1 MKETIELN
9 HSISMKKNPNSG
21 IEILKVILTFFILV
35 YHCNYK
41 NSYNNEILNIFNH
54 IVPFYF
60 STYSVIFFYFSYN
73 ILSSKNIIRIK
84 QRLLRLLIPYTFWPL
99 IFSVMHIL
107 SYKKKINPNYLIR
120 DISIQLILGRRIYFV
135 FWLQFNLIMSFLLIS
150 IIFLFFKKY
159 HLYIFQTM
167 LLMEFILE
175 YSGNNEK
182 FFELY
187 NEDIKR
193 SIGRILK
200 MMIIAL
206 VGFLLSSIKM
216 LNFLKN
222 HKIKSICFTL
232 ASFSFIIYLNI
243 FYSNYYFLEGIYL
256 ILGSIFL
263 MISFAFLP
271 LNKITYM
278 KLIFLIKQ
286 CTSYT
291 AGIYYLHIK
300 VQNYFGKNIIIM
312 RDGTLS
318 GCAFNYLI
326 CYSICFFGMKLFRR
340 TKFKYLFI

>member
-1 MKETIELN
+1 MKETIDLN
-9 HSISMKKNPNSG
+9 HSIAMKKNPNSG

-35 YHCNYK
+35 YHCSNQITYK
-41 NSYNNEILNIFNH
+41 SQILNIFNH
-54 IVPFYF
+54 VVPFYF
-60 STYSVIFFYFSYN
+60 STYFLIFFYFSYN
-73 ILSSKNIIRIK
+73 IFSSKNIIRIK
-84 QRLLRLLIPYTFWPL
+84 QRLLRVVIPYIFWPL
-99 IFSVMHIL
+99 IFAIIHIL
-107 SYKKKINPNYLIR
+107 SYKKKINPNYILR
-120 DISIQLILGRRIYFV
+120 DISIQLILGRRTYFV
-135 FWLQFNLIMSFLLIS
+135 FWFQFNIIMSFLLIT

-159 HLYIFQTM
+159 NLYIFQSM
-167 LLMEFILE
+167 FLMEFFLE

-182 FFELY
+182 FFESY

-200 MMIIAL
+200 MMTIAL

-232 ASFSFIIYLNI
+232 AAFILIIYLNI
-243 FYSNYYFLEGIYL
+243 FFSNYYFLEGIYL

-263 MISFAFLP
+263 MIPFAFMP
-271 LNKITYM
+271 LNKITNM
-278 KLIFLIKQ
+278 KFIFLIKQ
-286 CTSYT
+286 WTSYT

-300 VQNYFGKNIIIM
+300 VHKYFGKNLIIM
-312 RDGTLS
+312 RDGTLM

-326 CYSICFFGMKLFRR
+326 CYSICFFGMKIFRR

>member
-1 MKETIELN
+1 
-9 HSISMKKNPNSG
+9 
-21 IEILKVILTFFILV
+21 
-35 YHCNYK
+35 
-41 NSYNNEILNIFNH
+41 
-54 IVPFYF
+54 
-60 STYSVIFFYFSYN
+60 
-73 ILSSKNIIRIK
+73 
-84 QRLLRLLIPYTFWPL
+84 
-99 IFSVMHIL
+99 
-107 SYKKKINPNYLIR
+107 
-120 DISIQLILGRRIYFV
+120 
-135 FWLQFNLIMSFLLIS
+135 
-150 IIFLFFKKY
+150 
-159 HLYIFQTM
+159 M
-167 LLMEFILE
+167 LLLEFILE

-193 SIGRILK
+193 SMGRILK